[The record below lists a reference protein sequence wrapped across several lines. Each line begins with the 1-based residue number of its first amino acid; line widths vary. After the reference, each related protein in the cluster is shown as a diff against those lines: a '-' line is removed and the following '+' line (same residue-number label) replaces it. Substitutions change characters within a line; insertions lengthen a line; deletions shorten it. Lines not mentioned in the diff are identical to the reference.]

1 MNPGRQI
8 LVLSTVDTI
17 AMVTGMSDGRWIFL
31 EEPRAGRSR
40 GWEEKESRQRER
52 MKRNVPI
59 ATQRDRSLLACEL
72 VEATCVPLQFVH
84 MWLHNGTLVS
94 VCTYTVFTRPPKR
107 FNHFERRAGG
117 LRCCF

>member
-59 ATQRDRSLLACEL
+59 ATQRDRSKLACL
-72 VEATCVPLQFVH
+72 RARRGY
-84 MWLHNGTLVS
+84 M
-94 VCTYTVFTRPPKR
+94 CTAAI
-107 FNHFERRAGG
+107 RAHVAA
-117 LRCCF
+117 